1 MFKYNFKYE
10 LKQLLRSRWIQLMSA
25 LLLLLFGFA
34 TYNGLQK
41 VEERNAA
48 ITTAQDKA
56 RENDKIM
63 VKLLDSLDRELE
75 VSIPSWRHPTNPMVI
90 GNSYPRVAA
99 MPAET
104 FAFVATGQ
112 SDMFTHYKKPEVYGF
127 SFIEDFTEMT
137 SPVQLLFGS
146 FDLAFVIVY
155 LLPLLIIAFSYNVL
169 SAERESGSLRLLG
182 AQPIRIETWVLQKLG
197 LRFLWLSVL
206 VILTLLMV
214 FLALGIPPLNKMK
227 AFLGLISMVLA
238 YALFWFAL
246 AFLINLW
253 VGRSAK
259 NAMSLLGLWIVFV
272 LLVPSVINQ
281 MGSTL
286 YPLPSRALMINEMR
300 GTQADVL
307 KNVDEILDNFLRDHP
322 EYAVNDTTLQRNYW
336 HSFMVAQKVIRE
348 ELQPVLDN
356 HDQQLRKQQ
365 DWVTQFKWLSPA
377 VVTQEALNQM
387 AGTSSQDYEN
397 YRQQVLDFSH
407 EWRNHFV
414 PMVYNN
420 TVFSKEDIENLP
432 HFEYQPLKGTFTGA
446 LFTVLGLSLF
456 VYLAGILAYQKK
468 SRDIILKTE

>member
-10 LKQLLRSRWIQLMSA
+10 LKQLLRSQWIQLMGV
-25 LLLLLFGFA
+25 LLLLVFGFA

-41 VEERNAA
+41 VNERNAA
-48 ITTAQDKA
+48 IVKA
-56 RENDKIM
+56 KEETRANDERM
-63 VKLLDSLDRELE
+63 VALLDSLELGLE
-75 VSIPSWRHPTNPMVI
+75 VSIPSWRYPTNPMVI
-90 GNSYPRVAA
+90 GNSYPRLAA
-99 MPAET
+99 MPAEQY
-104 FAFVATGQ
+104 AFIATGQ

-169 SAERESGSLRLLG
+169 SAERENGSLRLLG
-182 AQPIRIETWVLQKLG
+182 AQPIRIEQWVLQKLA
-197 LRFLWLSVL
+197 LRFLWLSGLVVL
-206 VILTLLMV
+206 ILTLIL
-214 FLALGIPPLNKMK
+214 L
-227 AFLGLISMVLA
+227 FLGGNPFQNLGTFLGFISLVLV
-238 YALFWFAL
+238 YELFWFAL
-246 AFLINLW
+246 AFLINLL

-259 NAMSLLGLWIVFV
+259 NAMVLLGLWIVFV
-272 LLVPSVINQ
+272 LLIPSIINQ

-286 YPLPSRALMINEMR
+286 YPTPSRALMINEMR
-300 GTQADVL
+300 ESQAEVL
-307 KNVDEILDNFLRDHP
+307 KNVDQILDNFLRDHP

-365 DWVTQFKWLSPA
+365 DWVSKFKWLSPA
-377 VVTQEALNQM
+377 VITQEALNRM
-387 AGTSSQDYEN
+387 AGTSSQDYDN
-397 YRQQVLDFSH
+397 YRKQVLRFSE

-420 TVFSKEDIENLP
+420 TKFTKKDIKKLP
-432 HFEYQPLKGTFTGA
+432 QFEYLPLKRTTVNA
-446 LFTVLGLSLF
+446 LFIILGISIALYVLGIL
-456 VYLAGILAYQKK
+456 VYGKK
-468 SRDIILKTE
+468 SRDIILTTS